1 MNNYNSNIA
10 LGIKNK
16 IFSNYIMSSN
26 NTIFNSGK
34 YSGKTFKDVYDNY
47 PEYVNF
53 ISTHKYLKNP
63 IFSSFN
69 EYVMKRKQKNIINKK
84 LNKVIGKKIKE
95 YETGE
100 IIFNNGK

>member
-16 IFSNYIMSSN
+16 IFSDYIMSSN

-47 PEYVNF
+47 PKYVHF

-63 IFSSFN
+63 IFSSFD
-69 EYVMKRKQKNIINKK
+69 EYVMKRKQKYIINKK
-84 LNKVIGKKIKE
+84 LN
-95 YETGE
+95 
-100 IIFNNGK
+100 